1 MQPTPDPTPSPT
13 APAGQSIRQ
22 APRGPGRPTLLT
34 AEVQARIVSALRG
47 NASQQAAAIFGR
59 IHPGTFYRWMAEAA
73 EHGEASPYFEFR
85 EEVMRAEADAEVSLT
100 TNWTR
105 MAASDWRA
113 ARDLLRARHRESP
126 AWDSPRDRPVDD
138 DDENGNT
145 NATNAL
151 VSSTIE
157 LPATGDR
164 IAYLRAIVEIAERYR
179 ADPS

>member
-1 MQPTPDPTPSPT
+1 
-13 APAGQSIRQ
+13 
-22 APRGPGRPTLLT
+22 
-34 AEVQARIVSALRG
+34 
-47 NASQQAAAIFGR
+47 
-59 IHPGTFYRWMAEAA
+59 MAEAA